1 MARTAALR
9 PIAIGEILDRAIDL
23 SVRNFPALA
32 GIAAVYAVPL
42 LALNVRNGHPVS
54 VNTELAVRLG
64 LVERIPIFN
73 IENSALAFSIA
84 LGVEFILGPLVGVAL
99 VSSISSSYLGKRA
112 SFVGAYR
119 TAATRL
125 LTILGLSLVYD
136 LLMFVASL
144 INDEVSVLRHHAPIT
159 ERIAFLPFTLAGYVV
174 MSSIWFVGG
183 LTACAIALEAAS
195 APGAIL
201 ITLRRFGTPRRI
213 ARLFSSFIVA
223 SLVWIGSAFIGGF
236 LWSFLQSHH
245 VTNRLA
251 IAALTTLP
259 VIVAWI
265 LITAFVVI
273 FYFDIRVREEA
284 FDLHAAVDA
293 IEQRRASGATI

>member
-1 MARTAALR
+1 M
-9 PIAIGEILDRAIDL
+9 
-23 SVRNFPALA
+23 
-32 GIAAVYAVPL
+32 
-42 LALNVRNGHPVS
+42 
-54 VNTELAVRLG
+54 
-64 LVERIPIFN
+64 
-73 IENSALAFSIA
+73 
-84 LGVEFILGPLVGVAL
+84 
-99 VSSISSSYLGKRA
+99 
-112 SFVGAYR
+112 
-119 TAATRL
+119 
-125 LTILGLSLVYD
+125 
-136 LLMFVASL
+136 
-144 INDEVSVLRHHAPIT
+144 
-159 ERIAFLPFTLAGYVV
+159 
-174 MSSIWFVGG
+174 
-183 LTACAIALEAAS
+183 
-195 APGAIL
+195 